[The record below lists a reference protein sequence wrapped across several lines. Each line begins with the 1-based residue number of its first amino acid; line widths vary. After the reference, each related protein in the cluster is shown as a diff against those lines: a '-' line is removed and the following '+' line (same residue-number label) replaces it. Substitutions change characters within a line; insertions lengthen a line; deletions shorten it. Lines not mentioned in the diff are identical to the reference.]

1 MSVIL
6 SYYTTV
12 AVFKERIVTIVREI
26 DSIPDSFTIVTYFWC
41 KIATIVK
48 YLQLS
53 QYQSEKLWH
62 LWMLDFLNAAELICN
77 GLNWTM
83 LISGGSC
90 VRNSETN
97 IFIGM
102 RHWYLFELLS
112 PVLVWRKTR
121 IILAVAI
128 IGDKILHCFPICT
141 YLTLNMI
148 YIIRLGSLHDWV
160 VPLEVARP

>member
-1 MSVIL
+1 MCHQVIL
-6 SYYTTV
+6 HNCRS
-12 AVFKERIVTIVREI
+12 FQRKNCDNCERDWQYSTFFHNFHIFLVQNCDYCEILTIVAIPEWEVVTFVNAWLFKCSCI
-26 DSIPDSFTIVTYFWC
+26 D
-41 KIATIVK
+41 
-48 YLQLS
+48 LQWT
-53 QYQSEKLWH
+53 Q
-62 LWMLDFLNAAELICN
+62 LNYAHQWSN
-77 GLNWTM
+77 
-83 LISGGSC
+83 C
-90 VRNSETN
+90 VNNSETN

>member
-1 MSVIL
+1 MSSCHI
-6 SYYTTV
+6 T
-12 AVFKERIVTIVREI
+12 
-26 DSIPDSFTIVTYFWC
+26 
-41 KIATIVK
+41 
-48 YLQLS
+48 QLS
-53 QYQSEKLWH
+53 QFSKKNYENSERDWQYSRFFH
-62 LWMLDFLNAAELICN
+62 NCHIFLVQNCDNCEILTIVAIPEWEVVTFVNAWLFKCSWIDLQLGSIELC
-77 GLNWTM
+77 
-83 LISGGSC
+83 SS
-90 VRNSETN
+90 VVDVVSENSETN

-102 RHWYLFELLS
+102 RYWYLFELLS